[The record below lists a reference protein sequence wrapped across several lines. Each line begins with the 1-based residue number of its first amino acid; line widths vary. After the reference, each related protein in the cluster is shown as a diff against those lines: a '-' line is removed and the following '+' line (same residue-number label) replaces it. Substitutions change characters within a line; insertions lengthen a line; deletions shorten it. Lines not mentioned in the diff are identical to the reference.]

1 MTFMLAFLLGFVLAS
16 APCLV
21 VFAWL
26 LGREKGKRLRVIA
39 ARAASYAK
47 LCSI

>member
-1 MTFMLAFLLGFVLAS
+1 MTSMQAFLLGFVVAS

-26 LGREKGKRLRVIA
+26 LGREGKRLRVIA